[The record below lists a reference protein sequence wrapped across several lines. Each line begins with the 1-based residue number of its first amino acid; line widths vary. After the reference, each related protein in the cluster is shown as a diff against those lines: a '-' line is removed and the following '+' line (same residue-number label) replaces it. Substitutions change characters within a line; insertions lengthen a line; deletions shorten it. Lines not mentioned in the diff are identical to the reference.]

1 MDAENKLKGL
11 DPTSPQDPRGEAARS
26 TMSAAIARGS
36 EPEAA
41 KPSRF
46 RRPRVIIAG
55 LGTSAAATAAALVA
69 FVGGGSTISAAA
81 ALADAASQTSHFSSG
96 VVTTHT
102 VNNNG
107 GKLDALTTLRF
118 SGTDADVVGQGTS
131 QLDGQEAQTSNLEVI
146 ITGGKRY
153 TKKDGGDW
161 TVEDAGQQA
170 SYGDAIAGAGLV
182 SLVQNASDVT
192 QNGST
197 FHATVKG
204 SDLAQVQTS
213 PLGYDNATNASEV
226 SVTIELAADGSVS
239 KLEVDNDG
247 TQRVTEFSEMGQPQT
262 ISAPTS

>member
-1 MDAENKLKGL
+1 MDSESRLKGL
-11 DPTSPQDPRGEAARS
+11 DPTSPQDPRGDAARS

-36 EPEAA
+36 EPTA
-41 KPSRF
+41 KTSRF

-131 QLDGQEAQTSNLEVI
+131 QLDGQDPQTSSLEVI
-146 ITGGKRY
+146 VAGGKRY

-161 TVEDAGQQA
+161 TVEDVSGQQT